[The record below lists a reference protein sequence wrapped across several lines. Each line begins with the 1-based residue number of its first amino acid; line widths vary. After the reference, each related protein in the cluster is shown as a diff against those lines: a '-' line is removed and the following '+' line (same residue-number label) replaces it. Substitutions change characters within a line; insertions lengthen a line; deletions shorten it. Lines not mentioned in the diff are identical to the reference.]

1 MEWTQKPCPY
11 LKTVLRQVQNS
22 EQTQELRLSEDMP
35 DIARVVC
42 SWGQCMLRSK
52 DRRGDSMSAA
62 GGVSASVLYIPED
75 GSAPKSVEIWIPFRL
90 TWNLPKMQR
99 DGVMRCQCLLQSID
113 ARLLSARKIMV
124 HASVSVLGEILEPTD
139 AQIFVPEEVPEGL
152 QLLQKTYPALLP
164 REAGEKLV
172 EFEEEIA
179 VGGVKKWLA
188 LEMTPTLS
196 EQSLAGDRLVLRG
209 IGRLHGVY
217 LGDDG
222 EIHST
227 RQDIPFAQFAQLD
240 REYDKETEAEVIT
253 ALSSFETEESE
264 DGVRI
269 RCGVSAQYLVWERT
283 LLEITEDA
291 YFPMHE
297 VQLNTQD
304 LNLPMQLDD
313 RAEEVVLSSGACDG
327 RLLDVTFLPAHPTQ
341 YREAGETHVRV
352 GGAFQMLYEDAHGE
366 LRSSVE
372 DQAEEIALPIAADAE
387 LYSSVRAVTLGE
399 DDTLAQLQLELQ
411 TISTQSIPMLTAIG
425 IGEKEEPNEERPSL
439 ILRRMD
445 AQSLWELA
453 KNNGST
459 VEEIRKANS
468 LAQEPEQGQ
477 MLLIPI
483 V

>member
-1 MEWTQKPCPY
+1 MEWTQRSCPY
-11 LKTVLRQVQNS
+11 LKTVLWQVQNS

-42 SWGQCMLRSK
+42 SRGQCVLRSK
-52 DRRGDSMSAA
+52 DRRGDSMSVA

-124 HASVSVLGEILEPTD
+124 RASVSVLAQILEPTD
-139 AQIFVPEEVPEGL
+139 AQIFTPEETPEGL
-152 QLLQKTYPALLP
+152 QLLKKTYPALLP

-172 EFEEEIA
+172 EFEEDVPIA
-179 VGGVKKWLA
+179 GMKKCFVCQL
-188 LEMTPTLS
+188 TPTLS
-196 EQSLAGDRLVLRG
+196 EQSVAGDRLVLRG
-209 IGRLHGVY
+209 VGQLHCVY

-222 EIHST
+222 EIHAL

-240 REYDKETEAEVIT
+240 REYDKEAEAEVMV
-253 ALSSFETEESE
+253 AVASLETEESE
-264 DGVRI
+264 GGIHI
-269 RCGVSAQYLVWERT
+269 RCGLSAQYLVWERT
-283 LLEITEDA
+283 LLEITQDA
-291 YFPMHE
+291 YFPMHA
-297 VQLNTQD
+297 VQVSTQE

-313 RAEEVVLSSGACDG
+313 RAEEVVLSCGACDG
-327 RLLDVTFLPAHPTQ
+327 KLLDVTFLPAHPTQ
-341 YREAGETHVRV
+341 YREGDETHVSV
-352 GGAFQMLYEDAHGE
+352 GGAFQMLYEDALGE
-366 LRSSVE
+366 LQSCVE
-372 DQAEEIALPIAADAE
+372 NQAQELSLPVAADAQ
-387 LYSSVRAVTLGE
+387 LYNTIRSVASGE
-399 DDTLAQLQLELQ
+399 DATIARLQLGMQ
-411 TISTQSIPMLTAIG
+411 TVSTQSIPMITAIN
-425 IGEKEEPNEERPSL
+425 IGEKEERDEERPSL

-453 KNNGST
+453 KANGST
-459 VEEIRKANS
+459 VEDIRKANG

-483 V
+483 L